1 MLYTLKQYMTET
13 PFEIVVYKNSSSKYE
28 VYIAETT
35 TYSNDDTF
43 YHEVGTYTFQ
53 RDALTAQS
61 QVFDY
66 MVLQESFSK
75 VSKVKG

>member
-1 MLYTLKQYMTET
+1 MRET

-28 VYIAETT
+28 VYITEITN
-35 TYSNDDTF
+35 YSNDDIF

-53 RDALTAQS
+53 RDALTIQS

-75 VSKVKG
+75 VSKAKG